1 MPFVRSCLEL
11 AWGDLS
17 SNPVQD
23 LGNPAT
29 GDPILAC
36 DGRTGHPGKLEAD
49 DLEVTLLCVLS
60 AESFTSF
67 WHDFSLDRLIIR
79 RNRIELPFVRVYL
92 FRTFLV
98 LDFMGGQALS
108 FFLNG

>member
-36 DGRTGHPGKLEAD
+36 DGRTGHLGKLEPD
-49 DLEVTLLCVLS
+49 DLEVTSQCVLS
-60 AESFTSF
+60 AEPFASFGHGVF
-67 WHDFSLDRLIIR
+67 
-79 RNRIELPFVRVYL
+79 
-92 FRTFLV
+92 
-98 LDFMGGQALS
+98 
-108 FFLNG
+108 

>member
-17 SNPVQD
+17 SYPVQD

-36 DGRTGHPGKLEAD
+36 DGRTGHPGNLEPD
-49 DLEVTLLCVLS
+49 DLEVTLQCVLS
-60 AESFTSF
+60 AEPFASFGHGVF
-67 WHDFSLDRLIIR
+67 WCSHHITRKCD
-79 RNRIELPFVRVYL
+79 
-92 FRTFLV
+92 
-98 LDFMGGQALS
+98 GQAIS
-108 FFLNG
+108 P